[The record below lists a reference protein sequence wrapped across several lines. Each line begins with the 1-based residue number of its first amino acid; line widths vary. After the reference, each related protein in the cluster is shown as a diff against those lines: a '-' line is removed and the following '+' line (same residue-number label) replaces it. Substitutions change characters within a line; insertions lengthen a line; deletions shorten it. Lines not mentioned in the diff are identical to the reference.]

1 MRKKSNQVRGAHAR
15 IDESSGISGGQPQSF
30 QRGNQYTV
38 PVYDSRQVRQVNSFQ
53 TNRQGE
59 QFVPELSNSNANKPT
74 KGTGWKVVF
83 VIAIIVLVGSLVAL
97 GAIVYQYWFQQQ
109 AYSDL
114 ESHVNLPGGSDNS
127 NVSLSDLT
135 VDWDSLRKINSDVV
149 AWIYIPG
156 TPVNYPVVQGKDN
169 EEYLHKAFDQSTG
182 WLASAGTIFLDSNN
196 TADFSDRNNALYGHN
211 MNDGS
216 MFAAMAQWENSDE
229 FNNHRDVYL
238 LTPEGN
244 YRLKTFAVVA
254 TTGSDTIVQ
263 TKFASDNDYYNYI
276 EDKLERSVVSQTGII
291 LDASD
296 VKQSLLLSTCEYSQ
310 DDGRAVI
317 FASVV
322 ETTVKNDA
330 YVAST
335 TEGTTGIN
343 QGESDS
349 VATQYREAA

>member
-1 MRKKSNQVRGAHAR
+1 MKKKSNQVRGAHAR
-15 IDESSGISGGQPQSF
+15 IEEPLRSSAGQPQSF
-30 QRGNQYTV
+30 RQSNQYTV
-38 PVYDSRQVRQVNSFQ
+38 PPYDSQQGRYTNASFQ
-53 TNRQGE
+53 ANRQGE
-59 QFVPELSNSNANKPT
+59 QFVPEFSNSNTKKAT
-74 KGTGWKVVF
+74 KGAGWKVVF
-83 VIAIIVLVGSLVAL
+83 VIAIIVLIGSLIAL

-114 ESHVNLPGGSDNS
+114 ESHVSLSENE

-135 VDWDSLRKINSDVV
+135 VDWDGLREINSDIV

-156 TPVNYPVVQGKDN
+156 TPVNYPVVQGRDN
-169 EEYLHKAFDQSTG
+169 EEYLHKAFDGSTG
-182 WLASAGTIFLDSNN
+182 WLALAGTIFLDSNN

-211 MNDGS
+211 QYDGS
-216 MFAAMAQWENSDE
+216 MFAALGDWTNNDE

-244 YRLKTFAVVA
+244 YRLKTFAVVK

-263 TKFASDNDYYNYI
+263 TKFASSSDYDNYI
-276 EDKLERSVVSQTGII
+276 KDKFERSVVSQTGTV

-322 ETTVKNDA
+322 ETTVKNNA
-330 YVAST
+330 YVTSVS
-335 TEGTTGIN
+335 EGTTGMS
-343 QGESDS
+343 QEESDS
-349 VATQYREAA
+349 VATQYKEAA